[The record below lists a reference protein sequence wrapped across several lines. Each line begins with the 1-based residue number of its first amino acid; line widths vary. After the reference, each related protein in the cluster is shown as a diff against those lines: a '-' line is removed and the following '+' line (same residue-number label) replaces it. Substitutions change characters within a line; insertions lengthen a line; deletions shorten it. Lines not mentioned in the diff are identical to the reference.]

1 MNDDMFLLACI
12 CIGLAL
18 WVLRLKTKLLKAE
31 EFGFMALM
39 ALRDVADNK
48 VEITR
53 NKDGD
58 ISIKK
63 LTGDNK

>member
-1 MNDDMFLLACI
+1 MNDDMLILASI

-31 EFGFMALM
+31 ELGFMALM

-48 VEITR
+48 VEIIR

-63 LTGDNK
+63 VRQ

>member
-1 MNDDMFLLACI
+1 MNDDMLILASI

-48 VEITR
+48 VEIIR

-63 LTGDNK
+63 VRQ